1 MAKYKIERSRGR
13 TLLVIAGQ
21 KGDQLSER
29 EFYAITTM
37 QMPCL
42 VKADIVRK
50 SKTFKLL
57 YDISGFI
64 PLREYLMNPLS
75 KKTFSQLLKGI
86 LDNLKILQRA
96 YFEERYL
103 LLDVNTVM
111 VNPLNQE
118 LKFIFVPISFYGNS
132 VSLKNFLLSIIDSCT
147 FVQGESG
154 DYVREYIR
162 ILNNG
167 INFSVFDLEEY
178 VRRLNSDSPE
188 NKHEKK
194 CNKCGAVIGYNVN
207 FCSLCG
213 TRIGE
218 IVVNNDNVYDPSKI
232 AFRQVVQA
240 VTVPDIPTSVP
251 PNSYNAYGVAGIPA
265 SSPENSSGYSSGG
278 SATIPAYTGNGHRDV
293 SYGDNR
299 GQINSSLSSGPET
312 HGRRSVPPDFGVPNG
327 PINETAV
334 IPQLYGKQVFLVDA
348 VSGEKVAV
356 NSQVF
361 SIGKDRSNSFCIE
374 NNSAVSRKHAV
385 IKNVNGRW
393 MLSDANS
400 TNHTYANGNRVMP
413 GQDVEIFNNTKITF
427 ANADYIFLKY

>member
-1 MAKYKIERSRGR
+1 MAKYKIERSGGR
-13 TLLVIAGQ
+13 ILLVIAGQ

-75 KKTFSQLLKGI
+75 KVTFSKLLKGI

-118 LKFIFVPISFYGNS
+118 LKFIFVPISFYDNS
-132 VSLKNFLLSIIDSCT
+132 VSLKNFLLSIIDNCT

-178 VRRLNSDSPE
+178 VRRLNSDNSA
-188 NKHEKK
+188 NKHEKT
-194 CNKCGAVIGYNVN
+194 CDKCGAVLGFNVN

-218 IVVNNDNVYDPSKI
+218 IVVSSDNVYDPSKT
-232 AFRQVVQA
+232 AFRQVVHA
-240 VTVPDIPTSVP
+240 VTVPDVPTNIP
-251 PNSYNAYGVAGIPA
+251 PNSYNGYGGGGPA
-265 SSPENSSGYSSGG
+265 SQAEKSSGYPSGG
-278 SATIPAYTGNGHRDV
+278 ASVTPDYYTGNGGRPSV
-293 SYGDNR
+293 YEDNR
-299 GQINSSLSSGPET
+299 GQIGGTFSSGPET
-312 HGRRSVPPDFGVPNG
+312 HGRRSIPVDYIGQNG
-327 PINETAV
+327 HVDDTAV
-334 IPQLYGKQVFLVDA
+334 IPQLYGKQVYLVDI
-348 VSGEKVAV
+348 VTGEKVAI

-361 SIGKDRSNSFCIE
+361 SIGKDRSNSFCIS
-374 NNSAVSRKHAV
+374 NNPAVSRRHAE
-385 IKNVNGRW
+385 IKNINGRW
-393 MLSDANS
+393 MLSDVNS
-400 TNHTYANGNRVMP
+400 TNHTYANGNRVIP